1 MSKRWAKED
10 RYSWEQ
16 SEVMRN
22 FESQILS
29 NYKFLEKT
37 SQDKALQKTKALGVE
52 LKNVATEAGRV
63 GAALNKLIN
72 SADDAEDMKSD
83 VCENNCEYID
93 DNYADSD
100 LVKEELISE
109 LESMAQDA
117 ISSKNI
123 KLAYLIERT
132 ISELKEN
139 DDD

>member
-37 SQDKALQKTKALGVE
+37 SQDKALQRTKALGTE
-52 LKNVATEAGRV
+52 LKNVATEAGKVRV
-63 GAALNKLIN
+63 ALDKIIN
-72 SADDAEDMKSD
+72 SADDSEVMDSE

-93 DNYADSD
+93 DDYANSD
-100 LVKEELISE
+100 LVKEELINE
-109 LESMAQDA
+109 LESMAQNA
-117 ISSKNI
+117 ISNKNI